1 MNPARLCILASM
13 ILSLNPSLYAVRP
26 LATSQSV
33 SVLNELRSELRSHE
47 ESFETKLRKVRKEL
61 SNYVRV
67 LNTERIRNPE
77 QGEAIWDRLF
87 ELRIFVNS
95 WADIPSD
102 SVGYSRF
109 REIKDAVIKMLM
121 DTAHQIL
128 ELDEDMSWD
137 IQDEEN
143 QWQILAQ
150 ARRYIVKLRAVPLKE
165 ITSRQ
170 LLEDMLEGIEKA
182 VEYIAGVNVDR
193 YKEEYEFVFA
203 QATSTLQ
210 NVTARIVELEHMRS
224 EIRRAV

>member
-1 MNPARLCILASM
+1 MRILHVEKIRTPERGERL
-13 ILSLNPSLYAVRP
+13 
-26 LATSQSV
+26 
-33 SVLNELRSELRSHE
+33 
-47 ESFETKLRKVRKEL
+47 
-61 SNYVRV
+61 
-67 LNTERIRNPE
+67 
-77 QGEAIWDRLF
+77 WDALF
-87 ELRIFVNS
+87 EIRIGINS
-95 WADIPSD
+95 WLDIPSD
-102 SVGYSRF
+102 PVGYSRY
-109 REIKDAVIKMLM
+109 REVKDAVTKTLM
-121 DTAHQIL
+121 ETAYQIL